1 MLQCFS
7 FNGKALTQRTI
18 RYIIKVFHSDYVY
31 VLLITFDTHL
41 LPSESLDKWERLVVA
56 DALEPVSFE
65 SGATVVRQG
74 ERGDDFYIIV
84 EGTAIVMQSRLP
96 SDEPVEVGRLG
107 TSDYF
112 GKQLCLRIYIMLYS
126 IYSCSGLG
134 KQRYSITKIYQLY

>member
-1 MLQCFS
+1 M
-7 FNGKALTQRTI
+7 
-18 RYIIKVFHSDYVY
+18 
-31 VLLITFDTHL
+31 
-41 LPSESLDKWERLVVA
+41 VA

-96 SDEPVEVGRLG
+96 SDDPVEVGRLG

-112 GKQLCLRIYIMLYS
+112 GKQQ
-126 IYSCSGLG
+126 G
-134 KQRYSITKIYQLY
+134 KERDTA